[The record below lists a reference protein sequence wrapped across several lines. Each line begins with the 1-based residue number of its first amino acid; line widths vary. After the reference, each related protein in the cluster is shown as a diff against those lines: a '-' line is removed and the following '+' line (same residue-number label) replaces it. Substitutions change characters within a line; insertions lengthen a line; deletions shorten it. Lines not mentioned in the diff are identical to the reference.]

1 MIWAWHHGEQGEPFY
16 DVPEVP
22 ELFDPEW
29 LPYEIVEF
37 DVATCCQEMAENNVD
52 FAHFMYVH
60 GTDAIPDDDFFID
73 GSYKRTVGADGNF
86 VREGFGLGLGVLRI
100 KGYTTFISSTTPID
114 EENVKVRWIFTS
126 PVANGPD
133 AAAASRGEL
142 LRRREPGPPD
152 LGEQALRRTAGAD
165 EEREEAAGAAR
176 VGEAVLF
183 ELRGR
188 QMSAW
193 VGQYCL
199 YVRDLERSVKFYEAL
214 GLACT
219 SRTDLDTI
227 KEAIVENPDKGG
239 KLQLAQKLD
248 VDAPIEMGNAFWKL
262 YVATNDIERMFADA
276 VAAGG
281 EVASAPVRMEQWP
294 MSVGFVKD
302 PDGYLVE
309 LTQRHPWKDGDTSTY
324 AWLNQYCIYVSD
336 LERTIAFY
344 ELLGLE
350 CTSRTD
356 IPHAKEAIVE
366 NTERGGK
373 IQLAQQLDN
382 DAPIAMGTAMW
393 KLYVNTDD
401 CEALHRTAVA
411 SGHTSI
417 MDPLQPD
424 RWPVTI
430 SFLADPDGYQ
440 VELVERHPDP
450 A

>member
-1 MIWAWHHGEQGEPFY
+1 
-16 DVPEVP
+16 
-22 ELFDPEW
+22 
-29 LPYEIVEF
+29 
-37 DVATCCQEMAENNVD
+37 
-52 FAHFMYVH
+52 
-60 GTDAIPDDDFFID
+60 
-73 GSYKRTVGADGNF
+73 
-86 VREGFGLGLGVLRI
+86 
-100 KGYTTFISSTTPID
+100 
-114 EENVKVRWIFTS
+114 
-126 PVANGPD
+126 
-133 AAAASRGEL
+133 
-142 LRRREPGPPD
+142 
-152 LGEQALRRTAGAD
+152 
-165 EEREEAAGAAR
+165 
-176 VGEAVLF
+176 
-183 ELRGR
+183 
-188 QMSAW
+188 MSAW

-248 VDAPIEMGNAFWKL
+248 VDAPIDMGNAFWKL

-309 LTQRHPWKDGDTSTY
+309 LTQRHPWKDGDASTY

-401 CEALHRTAVA
+401 CEALHRAAVA
-411 SGHTSI
+411 AGHTSI

-440 VELVERHPDP
+440 VELVERHPEP